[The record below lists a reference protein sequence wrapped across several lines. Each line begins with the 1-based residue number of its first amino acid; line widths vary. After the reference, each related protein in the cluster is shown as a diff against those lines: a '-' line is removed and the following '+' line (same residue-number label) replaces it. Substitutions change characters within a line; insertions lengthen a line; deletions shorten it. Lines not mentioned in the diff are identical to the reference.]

1 MRLLK
6 AGLVS
11 TVLVAGLAA
20 CGDLIDPQPPGPG
33 TGPTIESFI
42 ATPSTIQSGGSAT
55 LSWEVSGA
63 TTLSIEPGVGDVT
76 GSSSVSVSPTTTTE
90 YTLTATNAQG
100 STTATTTVTV
110 TDNGGPITPGDPPT
124 GTFGVSTSPEGPF
137 TNDLGDNISDPSDE
151 RIIRVPAG
159 GSFYAQVEYTGS
171 QPITGIVI
179 NLVNSSPEGLRGT
192 LSTTEP
198 VGGFTLAGEPT
209 GDNCDLSGA
218 STSVTCVYQINVA
231 SDVVNIDQLPGS
243 GNEFAY
249 VFRTQV
255 TDAGGNTSNE
265 PIRGYVII
273 E

>member
-20 CGDLIDPQPPGPG
+20 CGDLVPGGPQQPGG
-33 TGPTIESFI
+33 GPTIESFI
-42 ATPSTIQSGGSAT
+42 ATPSTIQSGGSST

-110 TDNGGPITPGDPPT
+110 TDNGGPIIPGDPPT

-137 TNDLGDNISDPSDE
+137 FNDLGENISDPSDE
-151 RIIRVPAG
+151 RIITVPAG
-159 GSFYAQVEYTGS
+159 GTFYAQVAYTGS

-192 LSTTEP
+192 LSTTDP

-209 GDNCDLSGA
+209 GDCDLSGA
-218 STSVTCVYQINVA
+218 STSVTCIYEINVA
-231 SDVVNIDQLPGS
+231 DNVVNIDQLPGS